1 MKKHTSDWPIFYVTA
16 DVVAL
21 TIRDGVFSVLLIE
34 RGSKTQTGRWA
45 LPGGFVHPEED
56 VPEAAYRELAEECSV
71 TRDDVVLEQLRTYG
85 APDRD
90 PRGRVVTVAHVAL
103 GADLPEPTHGSDAS
117 DARWWPVEEALGLD
131 LAFDHSLIL
140 RDAVER
146 ARAKLEYTTLATA
159 FCRREFTLSD
169 LRGVYETVWGERL
182 DQSNFQRKVLG
193 TEGFVR
199 DTGRYAEG
207 RLGRPPRLYIAG
219 PATELSPPLM
229 RG

>member
-1 MKKHTSDWPIFYVTA
+1 M
-16 DVVAL
+16 
-21 TIRDGVFSVLLIE
+21 
-34 RGSKTQTGRWA
+34 
-45 LPGGFVHPEED
+45 
-56 VPEAAYRELAEECSV
+56 
-71 TRDDVVLEQLRTYG
+71 
-85 APDRD
+85 
-90 PRGRVVTVAHVAL
+90 
-103 GADLPEPTHGSDAS
+103 
-117 DARWWPVEEALGLD
+117 
-131 LAFDHSLIL
+131 LIL

-159 FCRREFTLSD
+159 FCRREFTLGD

-207 RLGRPPRLYIAG
+207 RLGRPPRLYVAG
-219 PATELSPPLM
+219 PATDLSPPLM